1 VKRLLALAILLSVAG
16 PASAQL
22 DALTRPFNRRKS
34 AGAFPVAVVSTRPHP
49 AVCRIIVPN
58 RDGTSF
64 GTGTLVDARGE
75 HGLVLTNWHVVNEAS
90 GPIEVV
96 FPDGTRSPG
105 HVHKVDKDW
114 DLAALAVY
122 RPSANPV
129 TISQQV
135 PKEGDPLTIAGYGQG
150 DYRAVTGRCTQ
161 FLAPSDKQ
169 PFDILELG
177 AAARQGDSGGPI
189 FNARG
194 ELAGVLFGEG
204 DGRTCGSHCGRVN
217 RFLAGVLPGGSGLPP
232 TETMVAARPAGPLA
246 GRSAAASSGAG
257 IVNEEPLEAL
267 AGSSLGGG
275 VSAVAASV
283 QAGVPLPDR
292 AAPPAGSGNFEPMAP
307 AADIAPADS
316 ASPPTEPAAAESNTW
331 APPAGANPPA
341 ETTITTAPPPGA
353 MVAMAT
359 PLASDAAGS
368 DPAAAA
374 KPGPA
379 WLHSPVVEITK
390 NVLAGVG
397 VIAICGHLLRAMF
410 FRKPAEKPAKK
421 GS

>member
-1 VKRLLALAILLSVAG
+1 MKRLLALAILLSVAG

-58 RDGTSF
+58 HDGTSF
-64 GTGTLVDARGE
+64 GTGTLVDARGK

-204 DGRTCGSHCGRVN
+204 DGRTCGSHCGRVS
-217 RFLAGVLPGGSGLPP
+217 RFLAGVLPGSSAMPP
-232 TETMVAARPAGPLA
+232 AESMLAARPAAPMA
-246 GRSAAASSGAG
+246 GHSANAHQSGAG

-267 AGSSLGGG
+267 GGSSLGGG
-275 VSAVAASV
+275 VSALAASV
-283 QAGVPLPDR
+283 QAGAPLPERD
-292 AAPPAGSGNFEPMAP
+292 ATSASSGSFEPMTP
-307 AADIAPADS
+307 AADIAPAD
-316 ASPPTEPAAAESNTW
+316 AAPPPAEPASESNTW

-359 PLASDAAGS
+359 PLASDAASGA
-368 DPAAAA
+368 PAAET

-379 WLHSPVVEITK
+379 WLHSPAVEITK

-397 VIAICGHLLRAMF
+397 VIAICGHLLRAIF
-410 FRKPAEKPAKK
+410 FRKPPEKPAKK
-421 GS
+421 SG